1 MKINREQL
9 PMMSVLGEVDHPS
22 LSGDGHWI
30 GHDGYG
36 RIAMSVGGI
45 VYNYALLDR
54 CMGIAGDHIE
64 PGVSIK
70 NPQDKQ
76 NRALMSF
83 ACVGNEARILS
94 GPAKD
99 AIGYVTGKHGGTDHV
114 ILYFDHSTLEKMNG
128 DERILIKAWG
138 QGMKL
143 TDHPNI
149 QVMNL
154 DPDLLAS
161 MPIKEVDDAL
171 QVPVVTTIPA
181 YLMGSGLG
189 STTMMNGD
197 YDIMTQDPQA
207 NERFGIHR
215 LRFGDLVMIEDHDN
229 RHGPHYRKGARSIGV
244 IVHSDSFTSGHG
256 PGVTVL
262 FSGDETTLQAQ
273 IDPEANIAHYKK

>member
-22 LSGDGHWI
+22 LSGDGHWV

-161 MPIKEVDDAL
+161 MPIKEV
-171 QVPVVTTIPA
+171 
-181 YLMGSGLG
+181 
-189 STTMMNGD
+189 
-197 YDIMTQDPQA
+197 
-207 NERFGIHR
+207 E
-215 LRFGDLVMIEDHDN
+215 
-229 RHGPHYRKGARSIGV
+229 IGR
-244 IVHSDSFTSGHG
+244 
-256 PGVTVL
+256 
-262 FSGDETTLQAQ
+262 
-273 IDPEANIAHYKK
+273 AHV